1 MSLRSPLSR
10 VLGAGSARGGSSHW
24 VSQRLSAVA
33 LVLLGLWFV
42 ASLACLDGVS
52 YESVTGWLRRTSTTV
67 PLLLLVAVAAWH
79 VVLGLQVILEDYVP
93 SHGLRT
99 CALVAA
105 KSVYAVAALGA
116 VVAVLRIGF
125 GVAA

>member
-1 MSLRSPLSR
+1 MSLRSPLGR

-42 ASLACLDGVS
+42 ASLACLDGIS
-52 YESVTGWLRRTSTTV
+52 YDTVTEWLRRTSTTV
-67 PLLLLVAVAAWH
+67 PMVLLVAVAAWH

-93 SHGLRT
+93 THGLRT
-99 CALVAA
+99 VALVAV
-105 KSVYAVAALGA
+105 KFVYAVAALGA

>member
-1 MSLRSPLSR
+1 MSLQSPLGR

-52 YESVTGWLRRTSTTV
+52 YETVTEWLRRTSTTV
-67 PLLLLVAVAAWH
+67 PMVLLVAVAAWH

-93 SHGLRT
+93 THGLRT
-99 CALVAA
+99 VALVAV
-105 KSVYAVAALGA
+105 KFVYAVAALGA

>member
-1 MSLRSPLSR
+1 MSLRSPLGR
-10 VLGAGSARGGSSHW
+10 VLGAGSAKGGSSHW

-52 YESVTGWLRRTSTTV
+52 YAAVTAWLGRTTTTV
-67 PLLLLVAVAAWH
+67 PMLLLVAVAAWH
-79 VVLGLQVILEDYVP
+79 AVLGLQVILEDYVP
-93 SHGLRT
+93 AHGLRT
-99 CALVAA
+99 VALIAV
-105 KSVYAVAALGA
+105 KFVFAVAALGA

>member
-1 MSLRSPLSR
+1 MSLQSPLGR

-52 YESVTGWLRRTSTTV
+52 YETVTEWLRRTSTTV
-67 PLLLLVAVAAWH
+67 PMLLLVAVAAWH
-79 VVLGLQVILEDYVP
+79 VVLGLQVILDDYVP

-99 CALVAA
+99 IALVAV
-105 KSVYAVAALGA
+105 KFVYAVAALGA

>member
-1 MSLRSPLSR
+1 MSLRSPLGR
-10 VLGAGSARGGSSHW
+10 VLGAGSAKGGSSHW

-42 ASLACLDGVS
+42 ASLACLDGIS
-52 YESVTGWLRRTSTTV
+52 YDTVTEWLRRTSTTV
-67 PLLLLVAVAAWH
+67 PMVLLVAVAAWH

-93 SHGLRT
+93 THGLRT
-99 CALVAA
+99 VALVAVKFA
-105 KSVYAVAALGA
+105 YAVAALGA

>member
-1 MSLRSPLSR
+1 M
-10 VLGAGSARGGSSHW
+10 
-24 VSQRLSAVA
+24 A

-99 CALVAA
+99 FALVAV
-105 KSVYAVAALGA
+105 KFVYAVAALGA

>member
-1 MSLRSPLSR
+1 MSLRSPLGR

-42 ASLACLDGVS
+42 AALACLDGVS
-52 YESVTGWLRRTSTTV
+52 YETVTEWLRRTSTTV
-67 PLLLLVAVAAWH
+67 PMVLLVAVAAWH

-93 SHGLRT
+93 SQGLRT
-99 CALVAA
+99 IALVAV
-105 KSVYAVAALGA
+105 KFVYAVAALGA

>member
-99 CALVAA
+99 FELVAV
-105 KSVYAVAALGA
+105 KFVYAVAALGA

>member
-24 VSQRLSAVA
+24 VSQRLTAVA

-42 ASLACLDGVS
+42 VSLAGLDGAS
-52 YESVTGWLRRTSTTV
+52 YEAVTAWLRRTSTTV
-67 PLLLLVAVAAWH
+67 PMLLLVAVAAWH
-79 VVLGLQVILEDYVP
+79 AVLGLQVILEDYVP

-99 CALVAA
+99 FALVAV
-105 KSVYAVAALGA
+105 KFVYAVAALGA